1 MLSRTTCCFVHQHDL
16 ENADRDVSMEEY
28 VLLPFVVPDPSQGPV
43 IFINLNS
50 NSGRIAKVHAFVL
63 LDWWHGGESRD
74 VGKITSQVGLYGR
87 VIDMDT
93 HIGATGEVDS
103 SGRGVGLDGLSFTSG
118 LLGVALLALH
128 GRFMSLLDLP
138 YRKLLGVSDMHHL
151 LLSSSWS
158 TLV

>member
-1 MLSRTTCCFVHQHDL
+1 
-16 ENADRDVSMEEY
+16 
-28 VLLPFVVPDPSQGPV
+28 
-43 IFINLNS
+43 
-50 NSGRIAKVHAFVL
+50 
-63 LDWWHGGESRD
+63 
-74 VGKITSQVGLYGR
+74 
-87 VIDMDT
+87 MDT